1 MSRAQNASKNEKSE
15 KHGTKGNPVA
25 QGAAF
30 PMSHLLGKKWMQN
43 ELRERL
49 GHTSEL
55 GGIRNPTSNGGGV
68 NGVRQKRF
76 LSALDSVSLS
86 PLPLP

>member
-15 KHGTKGNPVA
+15 KHGTYGN
-25 QGAAF
+25 
-30 PMSHLLGKKWMQN
+30 
-43 ELRERL
+43 ERTERL
-49 GHTSEL
+49 GDSSEL
-55 GGIRNPTSNGGGV
+55 GGIRNLTSNAGGV

>member
-15 KHGTKGNPVA
+15 KHGTNGNEP
-25 QGAAF
+25 
-30 PMSHLLGKKWMQN
+30 
-43 ELRERL
+43 RERL
-49 GHTSEL
+49 GDTSEL
-55 GGIRNPTSNGGGV
+55 GGIRNLTSNGGGV